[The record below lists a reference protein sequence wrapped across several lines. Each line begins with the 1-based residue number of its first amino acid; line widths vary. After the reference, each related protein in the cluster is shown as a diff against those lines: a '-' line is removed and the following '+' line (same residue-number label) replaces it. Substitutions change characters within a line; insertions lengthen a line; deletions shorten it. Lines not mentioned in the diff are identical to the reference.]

1 MSRVS
6 SAHGVAPISCQSNTC
21 TLVTANKLGVKVL
34 KLIHYVGVVF
44 CIYIVIKK
52 ENMELF
58 NIQVVH
64 RLAGIN
70 LFSSGHFTQVVQC
83 HS

>member
-1 MSRVS
+1 MSRVC
-6 SAHGVAPISCQSNTC
+6 SAHGVSPISCQSNTC
-21 TLVTANKLGVKVL
+21 ALVKVL

-58 NIQVVH
+58 DIQVVH
-64 RLAGIN
+64 HLAGIN